1 LTESRTLAET
11 TRHHYT
17 INLNDWVDAEDD
29 TIQMRPPTHEDSEVL
44 AELMLDAYRDTIDY
58 DDETIVE
65 AREEVQGF
73 FADDPDLINSRVA
86 IADGRIVCACLVTAW
101 TGHPFIGYVMT
112 GADHKGRGFGTATL
126 RASLR
131 SCETAGH
138 RDVGAFIT
146 EGNRLSEAM
155 FYRVG
160 AVRRPTH
167 VFHIAENDAWAS
179 RSDTY
184 TPISFDNEGFIHCST
199 GVQLD
204 RVAAE
209 FYAGRDDLTLL
220 TITAA
225 GVGSILVYED
235 LYEANEPYPHV
246 YGPIPLDAVA
256 EAVRYSV
263 R

>member
-1 LTESRTLAET
+1 
-11 TRHHYT
+11 
-17 INLNDWVDAEDD
+17 
-29 TIQMRPPTHEDSEVL
+29 
-44 AELMLDAYRDTIDY
+44 
-58 DDETIVE
+58 
-65 AREEVQGF
+65 
-73 FADDPDLINSRVA
+73 
-86 IADGRIVCACLVTAW
+86 
-101 TGHPFIGYVMT
+101 
-112 GADHKGRGFGTATL
+112 
-126 RASLR
+126 
-131 SCETAGH
+131 
-138 RDVGAFIT
+138 
-146 EGNRLSEAM
+146 M